1 MCINFKVIYVC
12 IIKFYIVHWPSFLI
26 LKKMDGENL
35 KSKFKTFIDKTKNS
49 TRTSNLDNGGSQEIM
64 SSDNIALAAA
74 ERSVKVEI
82 ISLIAKNQ

>member
-1 MCINFKVIYVC
+1 
-12 IIKFYIVHWPSFLI
+12 
-26 LKKMDGENL
+26 MDGENL

-74 ERSVKVEI
+74 ERSVRI
-82 ISLIAKNQ
+82 